1 MIKHLSKYRS
11 LVAATF
17 ILAPLL
23 FWFAYSEIGQFTV
36 EKEHPATQDYCEI
49 VKVTKAETGKSAVSD
64 LFKLKVDKL
73 ICLHCI
79 NEANKFYISFNKSEL
94 EHFHTPKT
102 TTNKVYLYNRAF
114 LI

>member
-17 ILAPLL
+17 VLAPLL

-49 VKVTKAETGKSAVSD
+49 VKVTKAETGKTSVND
-64 LFKLKVDKL
+64 LLKLKVDKS
-73 ICLHCI
+73 ICLP
-79 NEANKFYISFNKSEL
+79 YIDETRIQNTSFTKL
-94 EHFHTPKT
+94 DIEHFRSPQKT
-102 TTNKVYLYNRAF
+102 TKIYLFNRSF